1 MYSFENKSAKTENK
15 RKLLINNYLNDF
27 NYFNKNNIKMNKIRK
42 ENLNNLL
49 KDKKEKKLSL
59 PKMLYSNLF
68 LGSSSPNISK
78 ENFHTNLNSFNKI
91 NNINDDNIPFNNT
104 KYDKQ
109 YIEETIKLESQ
120 EEKINTS
127 HVNKPMIIFD
137 DIFKCIDN
145 LELTDR
151 DKKIEK
157 EIEKQNNKNDNNDNK
172 IINNNEKENNINNLI
187 LNKGISRNN
196 FSLSKNK
203 LNTIYNNN
211 TNNKSDNI
219 KLKMSLTTNL
229 SDDSIIQ
236 KVLEQRR
243 NYKQI
248 LQFNNY
254 GKYKFSRQG
263 LNYPESIPENKL
275 PNYKGNDNKEKTY
288 FNYRKKISNPDKIYT
303 SIESFDSKFNY
314 ELGRISHTYGKEE
327 SKGRFIKNPLIN
339 RYQNSIP
346 FYDIYKDIK
355 FIENR
360 YLDKGRY
367 KYKLL
372 PLINAKM
379 RNFDRLGQ
387 KIYKMNIQKRNKEMI
402 VKNGLSKSNFLNLK
416 N

>member
-211 TNNKSDNI
+211 TNNKTDNI

-229 SDDSIIQ
+229 SDD
-236 KVLEQRR
+236 
-243 NYKQI
+243 
-248 LQFNNY
+248 
-254 GKYKFSRQG
+254 
-263 LNYPESIPENKL
+263 
-275 PNYKGNDNKEKTY
+275 
-288 FNYRKKISNPDKIYT
+288 
-303 SIESFDSKFNY
+303 
-314 ELGRISHTYGKEE
+314 
-327 SKGRFIKNPLIN
+327 
-339 RYQNSIP
+339 
-346 FYDIYKDIK
+346 
-355 FIENR
+355 
-360 YLDKGRY
+360 
-367 KYKLL
+367 
-372 PLINAKM
+372 
-379 RNFDRLGQ
+379 
-387 KIYKMNIQKRNKEMI
+387 
-402 VKNGLSKSNFLNLK
+402 
-416 N
+416 